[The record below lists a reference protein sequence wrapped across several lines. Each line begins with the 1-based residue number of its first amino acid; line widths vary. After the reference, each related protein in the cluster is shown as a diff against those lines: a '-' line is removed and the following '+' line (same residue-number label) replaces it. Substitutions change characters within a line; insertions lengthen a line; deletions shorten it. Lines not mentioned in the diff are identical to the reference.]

1 MPTMYILVFCSIVS
15 SCQKNTTSTNLP
27 TPTPVTTVNNDF
39 YVRGIDMSFTPEIAE
54 TNTVYKDNG
63 TAKPILTLVKDK
75 GINTVRVRIWNNPK
89 DVHSSLAEVTSFA
102 KQLKTAGLKFWL
114 DFHYADDWADPGKQP
129 KPAAWTAADI
139 NALKDSVYNYT
150 KNVLTTLK
158 QNNVSPD
165 YIQIGNEINNG
176 ILWSSGKV
184 NPTQTTNWTNFTQL
198 LQQGI
203 KAAREITPN
212 TKLML
217 HYAGYQDA
225 LSFFDKINSAGL
237 DYDIIGLS
245 YYPWWHGTNFD
256 SLSLVMNNLK
266 TTYKKPVQIAETS
279 YPFTLQY
286 NDYTGNVVGSADKL
300 MSGYAA
306 TAQGQ
311 AQFIADVSK
320 LVKKNATS
328 ADFGICYWAGD
339 WVAFRGKTAT
349 NGSTWENLA
358 LFDFNNNALPALD
371 SLGK

>member
-1 MPTMYILVFCSIVS
+1 M
-15 SCQKNTTSTNLP
+15 
-27 TPTPVTTVNNDF
+27 
-39 YVRGIDMSFTPEIAE
+39 A
-54 TNTVYKDNG
+54 
-63 TAKPILTLVKDK
+63 
-75 GINTVRVRIWNNPK
+75 
-89 DVHSSLAEVTSFA
+89 FA
-102 KQLKTAGLKFWL
+102 KQIKTAGLKFWL

-129 KPAAWTAADI
+129 KPAAWNAADI
-139 NALKDSVYNYT
+139 NALKDSMYNYT
-150 KNVLTTLK
+150 KNVLTNFK
-158 QNNVSPD
+158 QNNVSPE

-176 ILWSSGKV
+176 ILWNSGKV
-184 NPTQTTNWTNFTQL
+184 NPTQATNRANFTQL

-203 KAAREITPN
+203 KAAREITPDA
-212 TKLML
+212 KLML

-225 LSFFDKINSAGL
+225 LSFFDKINSTGL

-256 SLSLVMNNLK
+256 SLYLVMNNLK
-266 TTYKKPVQIAETS
+266 TIYKKPVQIAEIG

-286 NDYTGNVVGSADKL
+286 NDYTGNIVGSADKL
-300 MSGYAA
+300 MSGYSA

-320 LVKKNATS
+320 LVKKNASS

-349 NGSTWENLA
+349 NGSACENLA